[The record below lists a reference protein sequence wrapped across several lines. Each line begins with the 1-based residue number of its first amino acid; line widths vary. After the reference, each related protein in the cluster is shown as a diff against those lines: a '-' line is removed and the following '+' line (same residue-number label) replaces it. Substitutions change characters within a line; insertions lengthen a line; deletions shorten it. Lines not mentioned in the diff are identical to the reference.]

1 MALELVLL
9 KTDHILEAFN
19 LIQILYI
26 DDGAFV
32 FQSRQELTRGLEL
45 IREAFKNFGLE
56 MHIGRG
62 EIESKTEC
70 VYFPTPGWLAP
81 DPTPALPP
89 PCPEIENISLTTISN
104 QLSIEDSP
112 AQNAVAVTAAK
123 SPRQSDDSRKARCD
137 AKYDACD
144 KTERIVLDDDS
155 HVDFTREFVYLG
167 SLTLL
172 VRPDRRS

>member
-1 MALELVLL
+1 
-9 KTDHILEAFN
+9 
-19 LIQILYI
+19 
-26 DDGAFV
+26 
-32 FQSRQELTRGLEL
+32 
-45 IREAFKNFGLE
+45 

-62 EIESKTEC
+62 EIDSKSEC
-70 VYFPTPGWLAP
+70 IYFPTPGWLAP
-81 DPTPALPP
+81 DPTPTLSP
-89 PCPEIENISLTTISN
+89 PCAEIENISLTTISN

-123 SPRQSDDSRKARCD
+123 SPRESDDSRKARCD

-144 KTERIVLDDDS
+144 KTERIVLDDGS